1 MADIFE
7 KESDFEE
14 AVIKLMAPHKG
25 WDTNILRYPT
35 EEELI
40 QNWANIIFKN
50 NRARSE
56 LGDWPLTKSEM
67 AQIIKQI
74 KELNTPNN
82 INAFITHGL
91 VSIKRD
97 NTEDINNYD
106 QTVTLRIYDPDQIAG
121 GISSYQIAQQP
132 QFNKPKSVFP
142 KRRGDLMLLI
152 NGMPLIH
159 IELKRTGVHIN
170 EAVNQIQIYYHEGIF
185 EGFFSLIQ
193 VFVAMNPDD
202 GVYFANP
209 GSDKNLNPL
218 FQFHWADSQ
227 NRKYTD
233 WKDIVGHLLN
243 IPMAHQLIGYYS
255 VADKTDGT
263 LKVMRSYQY
272 YAANA
277 IRDSV
282 VKIAREW
289 DKPNWSDIDQLGG
302 YVWHT
307 TGAGKTMTS
316 YKSAQLIAASNK
328 ADKVVFLLDRIELG
342 DQTYTDY
349 VGFSK
354 SQSEVTD
361 TSYTWEL
368 VKKLES
374 SAVSDRLIVTS
385 IQKMSRIKVDE
396 GGKYAAAVDK
406 IKEKHIV
413 FICDECHR
421 SQFGDMHRDIKKTF
435 PRAVFFGFTGT
446 PIFDENKKK
455 LSETSTIFGNELHRY
470 TITDGINDKNVLGFD
485 PYRVCSFKD
494 SDIKHVVAL
503 EKAKAKDMDEVNA
516 DPVKQQ
522 AYYDVFNST
531 TMKMVTYTDDDG
543 NVIKGFEDY
552 LPKSQYRTE
561 QHRKAVVEDIK
572 NNWKRLNRGGL
583 FHAIFATSSILESIK
598 YYRLIKQEIPEM
610 KVTVLF
616 DKNLD
621 LSNDSVLDK
630 EEGLEEILKD
640 YNKRYGMDFK
650 IDTHADF
657 KRDVSA
663 RLAHKDA
670 YLMIQPEEKLDL
682 LIVVNQMLTG
692 FDSKWI
698 NTIYIDKEMEYENII
713 QAFSRTNRN
722 YKEDK
727 KPFGTI
733 RYYRKPYTME
743 KRIEA
748 AFKLYSGDRPTGIFV
763 DKLSEN
769 IQQMNNVYHD
779 LCDLFPKQ
787 SMEIPEGKTENP
799 DFSNVPETK
808 EEKAKFVKT
817 FNKFN
822 KYLEAALI
830 QGFDWDKTS
839 YEFEVTDASGNTT
852 GTVVEMVM
860 PYSEYQALLQRYK
873 ELRPGKGPNPHGGD
887 NPDVPYDLKG
897 YLIETDTGKIDADYM
912 NSNFTKFIKARA
924 QNESDEVVEA
934 AKNLLHKSMQTLTK
948 EEQLYANVFLGD
960 IERGELV
967 VEEGK
972 TFRDYITQYQSD
984 AKKKQRNDLV
994 AAFGVDE
1001 KKLAKIMEANINEN
1015 NIDEFGRFTDLMD
1028 SVDFEKA
1035 KAYFEKRSGETLSI
1049 PEVNMDID
1057 TLLRKFVLS
1066 GGINI

>member
-1 MADIFE
+1 MADIFD

-14 AVIKLMAPHKG
+14 AVINLMAPHKG
-25 WDTNILRYPT
+25 WDTKILRYPT
-35 EEELI
+35 EEVLL
-40 QNWANIIFKN
+40 QNWADIIFRN

-74 KELNTPNN
+74 NELNTPNN

-97 NTEDINNYD
+97 NKEDVNNYD

-159 IELKRTGVHIN
+159 IELKRTGVHIS
-170 EAVNQIQIYYHEGIF
+170 EAVNQIQSYYHEGIF
-185 EGFFSLIQ
+185 EGFFSLVQ

-209 GSDKNLNPL
+209 GSDRNFNPL

-227 NRKYTD
+227 NRRYTD

-289 DKPNWSDIDQLGG
+289 DKPNWSDKDQLGG

-354 SQSEVTD
+354 SKSEVTD

-396 GGKYAAAVDK
+396 GGKYAAAVEK

-421 SQFGDMHRDIKKTF
+421 SQFGDMHRDIKRTF

-455 LSETSTIFGNELHRY
+455 FSETSTIFGNELHRY
-470 TITDGINDKNVLGFD
+470 TITDGITDKNVLGFD
-485 PYRVCSFKD
+485 PYRICTFKD

-503 EKAKAKDMDEVNA
+503 EKAKARDMDEVNA

-531 TMKMVTYTDDDG
+531 TIKMVTYTDDDG

-561 QHRKAVVEDIK
+561 EHRKAVVEDIK

-583 FHAIFATSSILESIK
+583 FHAIFATSSILESIE
-598 YYRLIKQEIPEM
+598 YYRLIKKEIPEM
-610 KVTVLF
+610 KVTALF

-621 LSNDSVLDK
+621 LSNDSILDK

-640 YNKRYGMDFK
+640 YNHQYGMDFK

-657 KRDVSA
+657 KRDVSD
-663 RLAHKDA
+663 RLAHKEA
-670 YLMIQPEEKLDL
+670 YLVIQPEEKLDL

-722 YKEDK
+722 YREDK

-763 DKLSEN
+763 DKLAEN
-769 IQQMNNVYHD
+769 IQQMNNLYHE
-779 LCDLFPKQ
+779 LCNLFPKQ
-787 SMEIPEGKTENP
+787 STEMPEDKTENP
-799 DFSNVPETK
+799 DFSTVPETK

-830 QGFDWDKTS
+830 QGFDWDKTF
-839 YEFEVTDASGNTT
+839 YEFETTDEAGNTS
-852 GTVVEMVM
+852 GSVSEMIM
-860 PYSEYQALLQRYK
+860 PYNEYQALLQRYK
-873 ELRPGKGPNPHGGD
+873 EIRNGKGTISGGD

-912 NSNFTKFIKARA
+912 NSNFTKYIKARA
-924 QNESDEVVEA
+924 QKESDEIVET
-934 AKNLLHKSMQTLTK
+934 AKNLLHISMQTLTK

-960 IERGELV
+960 IERGDIV

-972 TFRDYITQYQSD
+972 TFRDYIVQYQSD
-984 AKKKQRNDLV
+984 AKKKQRTDLINT
-994 AAFGVDE
+994 FGLDE
-1001 KKLAKIMEANINEN
+1001 RKLLKLLESHITEDTINEF
-1015 NIDEFGRFTDLMD
+1015 DRFDDLIE
-1028 SVDFEKA
+1028 SVDLNKA
-1035 KAYFEKRSGETLSI
+1035 RQYFEKKNGRTMNTI
-1049 PEVNMDID
+1049 DVDIELD
-1057 TLLRKFVLS
+1057 EFLREFILN
-1066 GGINI
+1066 GGIDL